1 MALHSAELC
10 ETGLRS
16 PSERRDRWQNKLAF
30 ILWSPVEKTI
40 SVGDSLSLS
49 CKSVTQHQREMAD
62 GCYVSSL
69 ISAKVNTHISVTVSG
84 LEVWT
89 GAPHTTTLEIP
100 LSSPAQPN
108 KRNEEVVLMLTHSN
122 THWWCWT
129 NIAPR
134 DHRIILYI

>member
-1 MALHSAELC
+1 M
-10 ETGLRS
+10 
-16 PSERRDRWQNKLAF
+16 AF
-30 ILWSPVEKTI
+30 ILWSSVEKTI

-89 GAPHTTTLEIP
+89 GAPHTP
-100 LSSPAQPN
+100 LLLRFHLPAQPN

-122 THWWCWT
+122 THWWW
-129 NIAPR
+129 
-134 DHRIILYI
+134 